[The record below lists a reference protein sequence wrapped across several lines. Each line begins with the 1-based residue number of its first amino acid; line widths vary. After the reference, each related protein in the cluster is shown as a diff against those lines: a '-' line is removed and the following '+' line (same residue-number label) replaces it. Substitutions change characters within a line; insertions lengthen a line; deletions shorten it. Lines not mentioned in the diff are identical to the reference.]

1 MKKLIKILIILAI
14 IAIPKVVEAST
25 ANISVTNNRSSA
37 IVGNTIRTTVTV
49 SSSANLGGWEFDLK
63 YDTSRLR
70 LTSSTFDDG
79 SYVIDTATSST
90 QKSKTYTFNFVA
102 TASGRARIYVANSQV
117 YDFNE
122 NQLAVT
128 NGSRTVNIM
137 TQAQYEASL
146 SSNNHLKSLEVEDN
160 ELEPEFNKETLEYEV
175 ILEPETSKINVKGVL
190 DDNSASVDGLGEHD
204 VYTGDNEIE
213 IVVTAQN
220 GNQRTYIINAIVE
233 ELDPIILTINDED
246 YTVIRQVENINCPS
260 LFELENDMLDD
271 EEIPICYNEK
281 IDLKLIATRNDEGDT
296 VFFILNDEYQL
307 YQEIV
312 MKAFV
317 FNNMNFPSDFE
328 APDNYTKVKLMINGT
343 EVEAYRSNDNSE
355 LYLIYGMNVTTGEIN
370 IYQYDSEE
378 ETIQRYFPEKE
389 PEEVSNRPLIIVIVL
404 AFTFFVST
412 LILLFQLK
420 KIKDLFNE
428 TEKKIKKDLP
438 K

>member
-378 ETIQRYFPEKE
+378 EKIQRYFPEKE